1 MDIII
6 TAATGTGNTELSAFD
21 NALWNAGVANYNLIK
36 LSSIIPPASR
46 IILKKP
52 EQNPDEYGRRLYVV
66 MSEQRASKKGQV
78 ACAGVGWYI
87 LEDGRGVF
95 VEHHGT
101 SVKKVESEIKKSLQ
115 DLADQRGIKGVQFNM
130 KISSAKCTSKPVCAI
145 VCAIYKSEPW

>member
-36 LSSIIPPASR
+36 LSSIIPPGSR
-46 IILKKP
+46 IVIKKP
-52 EQNPDEYGRRLYVV
+52 DLKPEEYGQRLYVV
-66 MSEQRASKKGQV
+66 LSEQRVSKRGQV
-78 ACAGVGWYI
+78 ACAGVGWYL

-101 SVKKVESEIKKSLQ
+101 SVKKVEKQLIKSLQ
-115 DLADQRGIKGVQFNM
+115 DLARQRGVKGVQFHT
-130 KISSAKCTSKPVCAI
+130 KTSSIKCKDKPVCAL